1 MKYTIGKIEL
11 INFKVFKGEKIFELG
26 PGLTLIHGPIGVG
39 KSSLIQSIEYAL
51 YGEQLEIKEKIA
63 RLSDLINEDSDYAK
77 VGISFLDGKNR
88 LNIERSLVRQ
98 KDSARQEIII
108 DGNKGDENELSKLIG
123 LSDDDFE
130 RFILIT
136 HRTLEQLAY
145 GSTQRRTVI
154 IDRLF
159 DIDYLDSILRLLPI
173 DAVGKAIDDR
183 KRAIAGAVDARE
195 LKQRYGSLEA
205 AKRRAAELREEM
217 ERNKAEL
224 EKLSAAYGD
233 MLKRR
238 SAIMGKIKDVE
249 AQYRQYIMLSE
260 KLKEL
265 QSRGPTSKRSELDV
279 AGEAEVLR
287 AMLMSRLEE
296 NLMEAE
302 AQALAKASSMDELLT
317 AMYDSM
323 KRLEERTSEIGDDLR
338 QYKDQSEKSRE
349 ELEKLRMSVSL
360 MDERIKAL
368 EPSVER
374 YRAAEREAGGLP
386 AAKAELERL
395 RARYEEAEREA
406 SYKSALSV
414 VISHIRASGDE
425 RCPICGSKLEAGAL
439 DRIRI
444 DIDEGEVR
452 ELRNR
457 IDRLE
462 RLVDE
467 MELLHPIYLQYVE
480 LEKRAREARDRLEE
494 EINKMERLE
503 RAVRDLER
511 KYADLSNFLPV
522 VRERME
528 RLEEAYEEAERVKR
542 MEKIRSEL
550 SGLEQL
556 LREHNVNVEEAVRLE
571 SELGEVNNRLESI
584 RNRLEV
590 LGSEYMQLE
599 TKLSKVESMGIDVEN
614 TLKEIEELEGILSR
628 FTRIRDG
635 LLKVQREARQR
646 IIEGLAGEFNSMFK
660 RIYPYGDL
668 GGVAIELE
676 QRERGDYAYALYAIR
691 RGRKVPMSRLSDG
704 QRLTIAISF
713 VLAMYKLIDHKFGFI
728 LMDEPLPYVD
738 ENVKKALAALLVNI
752 LREGITN
759 QVIIATQDSTLMNVI
774 SEEAKDT
781 GIGIGTIELGK

>member
-1 MKYTIGKIEL
+1 M
-11 INFKVFKGEKIFELG
+11 
-26 PGLTLIHGPIGVG
+26 
-39 KSSLIQSIEYAL
+39 
-51 YGEQLEIKEKIA
+51 
-63 RLSDLINEDSDYAK
+63 
-77 VGISFLDGKNR
+77 
-88 LNIERSLVRQ
+88 
-98 KDSARQEIII
+98 
-108 DGNKGDENELSKLIG
+108 
-123 LSDDDFE
+123 
-130 RFILIT
+130 
-136 HRTLEQLAY
+136 
-145 GSTQRRTVI
+145 
-154 IDRLF
+154 
-159 DIDYLDSILRLLPI
+159 
-173 DAVGKAIDDR
+173 
-183 KRAIAGAVDARE
+183 
-195 LKQRYGSLEA
+195 
-205 AKRRAAELREEM
+205 
-217 ERNKAEL
+217 
-224 EKLSAAYGD
+224 
-233 MLKRR
+233 
-238 SAIMGKIKDVE
+238 
-249 AQYRQYIMLSE
+249 
-260 KLKEL
+260 
-265 QSRGPTSKRSELDV
+265 
-279 AGEAEVLR
+279 
-287 AMLMSRLEE
+287 
-296 NLMEAE
+296 
-302 AQALAKASSMDELLT
+302 
-317 AMYDSM
+317 
-323 KRLEERTSEIGDDLR
+323 
-338 QYKDQSEKSRE
+338 
-349 ELEKLRMSVSL
+349 
-360 MDERIKAL
+360 
-368 EPSVER
+368 
-374 YRAAEREAGGLP
+374 P

-414 VISHIRASGDE
+414 VISHIRASGGDE
-425 RCPICGSKLEAGAL
+425 RCPICGSKLEAGGAL

-646 IIEGLAGEFNSMFK
+646 IIEGGLAGEFNSMFK
-660 RIYPYGDL
+660 RIYPYGGDL
-668 GGVAIELE
+668 GGEW
-676 QRERGDYAYALYAIR
+676 
-691 RGRKVPMSRLSDG
+691 P
-704 QRLTIAISF
+704 
-713 VLAMYKLIDHKFGFI
+713 
-728 LMDEPLPYVD
+728 
-738 ENVKKALAALLVNI
+738 
-752 LREGITN
+752 
-759 QVIIATQDSTLMNVI
+759 
-774 SEEAKDT
+774 
-781 GIGIGTIELGK
+781 

>member
-77 VGISFLDGKNR
+77 VGGISFLDGKNR

-224 EKLSAAYGD
+224 EKLSAAYGGD

-323 KRLEERTSEIGDDLR
+323 KRLEERTSEIG
-338 QYKDQSEKSRE
+338 
-349 ELEKLRMSVSL
+349 
-360 MDERIKAL
+360 
-368 EPSVER
+368 
-374 YRAAEREAGGLP
+374 G
-386 AAKAELERL
+386 
-395 RARYEEAEREA
+395 
-406 SYKSALSV
+406 
-414 VISHIRASGDE
+414 
-425 RCPICGSKLEAGAL
+425 
-439 DRIRI
+439 
-444 DIDEGEVR
+444 
-452 ELRNR
+452 
-457 IDRLE
+457 
-462 RLVDE
+462 
-467 MELLHPIYLQYVE
+467 
-480 LEKRAREARDRLEE
+480 
-494 EINKMERLE
+494 
-503 RAVRDLER
+503 
-511 KYADLSNFLPV
+511 
-522 VRERME
+522 
-528 RLEEAYEEAERVKR
+528 
-542 MEKIRSEL
+542 
-550 SGLEQL
+550 
-556 LREHNVNVEEAVRLE
+556 
-571 SELGEVNNRLESI
+571 
-584 RNRLEV
+584 
-590 LGSEYMQLE
+590 
-599 TKLSKVESMGIDVEN
+599 
-614 TLKEIEELEGILSR
+614 
-628 FTRIRDG
+628 
-635 LLKVQREARQR
+635 
-646 IIEGLAGEFNSMFK
+646 
-660 RIYPYGDL
+660 
-668 GGVAIELE
+668 
-676 QRERGDYAYALYAIR
+676 
-691 RGRKVPMSRLSDG
+691 
-704 QRLTIAISF
+704 
-713 VLAMYKLIDHKFGFI
+713 
-728 LMDEPLPYVD
+728 
-738 ENVKKALAALLVNI
+738 
-752 LREGITN
+752 
-759 QVIIATQDSTLMNVI
+759 
-774 SEEAKDT
+774 
-781 GIGIGTIELGK
+781 